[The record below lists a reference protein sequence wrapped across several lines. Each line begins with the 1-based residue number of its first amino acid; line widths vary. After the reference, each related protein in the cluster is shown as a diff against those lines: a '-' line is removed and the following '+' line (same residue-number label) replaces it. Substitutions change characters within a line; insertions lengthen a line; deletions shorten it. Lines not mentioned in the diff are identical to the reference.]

1 MKTFQTVPESPR
13 SQPFLSFS
21 GLKKFTFTLQKTNE
35 RITIKNSKKKI
46 LKNSRHALPLFTSL
60 VNIIFSYDPIGY
72 GLPYNYLM
80 FTDSREI
87 LVEVSCQLLC
97 VVLESSILAGRDE
110 NLDEASKSNLFINYI
125 SRIHRDEV
133 SLFSSLIV
141 SN

>member
-1 MKTFQTVPESPR
+1 
-13 SQPFLSFS
+13 
-21 GLKKFTFTLQKTNE
+21 
-35 RITIKNSKKKI
+35 
-46 LKNSRHALPLFTSL
+46 
-60 VNIIFSYDPIGY
+60 
-72 GLPYNYLM
+72 M

-133 SLFSSLIV
+133 S
-141 SN
+141 

>member
-1 MKTFQTVPESPR
+1 M
-13 SQPFLSFS
+13 
-21 GLKKFTFTLQKTNE
+21 FTLHKRKNHCIQK
-35 RITIKNSKKKI
+35 SKTKI
-46 LKNSRHALPLFTSL
+46 LKNFRHALPLFTSL

-133 SLFSSLIV
+133 SLGSSLFV
-141 SN
+141 